1 MTGNSGIGAL
11 GDTISEFD
19 HIIVSVG
26 TSAVEAKV
34 SASRL
39 KGRQM
44 LLFYNF
50 SDETIYMG
58 KSSVTTTGVT
68 RGIPLLSGQW
78 AGIMI
83 TDNSGWYLIAGS
95 ASNDVFVLEGA

>member
-1 MTGNSGIGAL
+1 MTISGVGAL

-19 HIIVSVG
+19 HTVVSVG

-34 SASRL
+34 GANRF

-58 KSSVTTTGVT
+58 KSSVSTSGSNK
-68 RGIPLLSGQW
+68 GIPLIPNQW
-78 AGIMI
+78 GGIML
-83 TDNSGWYLIAGS
+83 TDQAAWYLIAGT
-95 ASNDVFVLEGA
+95 ANNDVFVLEGA